1 MIYYNNKEIN
11 DWNFGD
17 DNIAKVYK
25 HGVVC
30 HYKIEPPAHD
40 YSQDYF
46 TVVSQSA
53 GTSVQISGSSS
64 EMKFQVS
71 TNGGTSWLSAARVVA
86 VSSLSKGA
94 KVLIMSST
102 TLSPSS
108 STRGVGKI
116 SITGACSVEGNVMSL
131 MYGSSFK
138 GKTTMQ
144 GTYCFYDLFNG
155 CGENLLSVKNLVLP
169 ATTLED
175 NCYGRMFYGCSKI
188 EKAPVLPATELTT
201 RCYGSMF
208 AGCSSLSYIKAMF
221 ITKPSTSY
229 TNSWVYGVK
238 SSGTFVKNS
247 SATWDVI
254 GNYAVPDGWT
264 VQTESS

>member
-71 TNGGTSWLSAARVVA
+71 TNGGTSWLSATRVVA
-86 VSSLSKGA
+86 VSSLRKGA
-94 KVLIMSST
+94 KVLIRSST

-108 STRGVGKI
+108 TYQGVGKI

-144 GTYCFYDLFNG
+144 GIYCFYGLFDG
-155 CGENLLSVKNLVLP
+155 CGENLLSVEKLVLP
-169 ATTLED
+169 ATTLEPH
-175 NCYGRMFYGCSKI
+175 CYERMFYYCTKI
-188 EKAPVLPATELTT
+188 EKAPALPATELTT

-208 AGCSSLSYIKAMF
+208 FGCSSLSYIKAMF